1 MEYKK
6 WLIDQAKEKKRVMG
20 ENDYKTGQRPVDP
33 VALKKRKLEREALKS
48 SGIQDRQGRYFECE
62 LCDAI
67 FLQPMSLQ
75 KHARQKH
82 KEVREQEMGLK
93 NTASTDSSL
102 KCSHCGIYFASQ
114 IKLDYH
120 LSSLMESVPNN
131 KLKHERTKP
140 DIDLKLEPVIKIK
153 VEPDEV
159 ITRTNKVKSEPCEYN
174 IKIEE
179 HSCNDCDFRTLV
191 RLEYMDHL
199 LYDCNSGGD
208 LGHPQEMGDGWSF
221 RTGIFYCLKCQFNTK
236 EKVIMFKHARTSH
249 TTAKD
254 DSKL

>member
-20 ENDYKTGQRPVDP
+20 VNDYGTGQRPVDP
-33 VALKKRKLEREALKS
+33 IALKKRKLEREALKS
-48 SGIQDRQGRYFECE
+48 SGLQDRQGRYFECE

-82 KEVREQEMGLK
+82 KEVREQEMGIT
-93 NTASTDSSL
+93 NIASNDSSL

-120 LSSLMESVPNN
+120 LSSLMESMSNHN
-131 KLKHERTKP
+131 LKPERTKL
-140 DIDLKLEPVIKIK
+140 DIDLKVEPAIKIK
-153 VEPDEV
+153 VEPGEV
-159 ITRTNKVKSEPCEYN
+159 VTRTDNVKTEPFEYK
-174 IKIEE
+174 IKMEE
-179 HSCNDCDFRTLV
+179 HACSDCDFRTLV

-199 LYDCNSGGD
+199 LYDCNSGSD
-208 LGHPQEMGDGWSF
+208 LGHPQAMGDGWSY
-221 RTGIFYCLKCQFNTK
+221 RTGMFYCLKCNFSTK
-236 EKVIMFKHARTSH
+236 EKVMMFKHARKSH
-249 TTAKD
+249 TIIND
-254 DSKL
+254 GSNL